1 LLVERVF
8 VRSRPL
14 TQILGYA
21 IEVYK
26 KECAGVLLGDIM
38 ETANKIVVN
47 SAVALQS
54 AERGFNYVQP
64 KDHKY
69 QRISEVLSFSSLDWI
84 VGEFHSHTDF
94 RGRKPSYRLSP
105 EDREYISK
113 HHHTGEVELVLS
125 LKRTNRDFP
134 WAYIDQNRVLS
145 GTIGEYFFQFAAYS
159 KENEEDTGSLTE
171 IWCPIE
177 AVIDIAQE
185 FEIALKPGYI
195 FGFIP
200 REFHRGRY
208 RKLVRLIRKYEEKVI
223 QKADEDAGMT
233 ELAQIKLLM
242 KELSLM
248 SNLYL

>member
-1 LLVERVF
+1 M
-8 VRSRPL
+8 
-14 TQILGYA
+14 LGYA

-26 KECAGVLLGDIM
+26 KECTGVLLGDIM
-38 ETANKIVVN
+38 ETANKIIVN

-54 AERGFNYVQP
+54 AERGVNSVQP
-64 KDHKY
+64 KHHRY
-69 QRISEVLSFSSLDWI
+69 QRIDEVLSFSSLDWI
-84 VGEFHSHTDF
+84 VGEFHSHTDS

-105 EDREYISK
+105 EDCEYIYK
-113 HHHTGEVELVLS
+113 HHHDGEVELVMAIR
-125 LKRTNRDFP
+125 RTQRDYP
-134 WAYIDQNRVLS
+134 WDYIDQDRVLS
-145 GTIGEYFFQFAAYS
+145 GTIGDYFFQLAAYS
-159 KENEEDTGSLTE
+159 KENENDTGTLTE

-177 AVIDIAQE
+177 AIIHIAQE
-185 FEIALKPGYI
+185 FDMAPKPGYI

-200 REFHRGRY
+200 REFHRGRF